1 MSQHI
6 DETDVKRWLCIK
18 KQNNTVLV
26 FGNCP
31 MGSGL
36 VSGQPYLQTFLT
48 EDELEIYVDNILGTG
63 YYQIAVETSSELF
76 MGFSGKYEPTPEP
89 EPPIEEQ

>member
-6 DETDVKRWLCIK
+6 DETDLKRWLCIE
-18 KQNNTVLV
+18 KQDNTVLV

-76 MGFSGKYEPTPEP
+76 MGFSGKYTPILPPPPDLP
-89 EPPIEEQ
+89 E